1 MVAMTDPRP
10 VTVGA
15 AAAATPDAR
24 TLAAAS
30 LVLEITTAAAG
41 ERDLDAILRATLDRL
56 HGVVAFTGGSIALVD
71 GDDLVIRAAIGPFQ
85 DEALGQ
91 RLARGSSRSWQVVLQ
106 RRPVRI
112 DDLHTDGSPSAATAS
127 AQIRS
132 WLAVPIERDGVGVGL
147 LEVDSVEPRA
157 FFAEEE
163 RLLATIAR
171 ALAGPIDL
179 AARYAEEERA
189 RVLRDAFVGIVSHE
203 LRTPI
208 TTIYGMSRVLAQ
220 RHTTMEP
227 AALAQAL
234 DDIEAE
240 ADRLRRLT
248 EDLLVLSRAEGGGLV
263 LAQDPLLI
271 SHVLR
276 RAVDGEGARWP
287 GHRFELEVAAA
298 LPLVLGEDTYL
309 EQVVRNLLG
318 NAAKYSPAGTT
329 VATTA
334 STEDGGVVVR
344 VVDQGPGLG
353 DTPPERLFD
362 LFYRA
367 PDAMRQASGAG
378 IGLFVSREL
387 VASMGGRIWARTAP
401 SGGAEFGFWLPALAD
416 EAEDEAS
423 DEA

>member
-1 MVAMTDPRP
+1 
-10 VTVGA
+10 
-15 AAAATPDAR
+15 
-24 TLAAAS
+24 
-30 LVLEITTAAAG
+30 
-41 ERDLDAILRATLDRL
+41 
-56 HGVVAFTGGSIALVD
+56 
-71 GDDLVIRAAIGPFQ
+71 
-85 DEALGQ
+85 
-91 RLARGSSRSWQVVLQ
+91 
-106 RRPVRI
+106 
-112 DDLHTDGSPSAATAS
+112 
-127 AQIRS
+127 
-132 WLAVPIERDGVGVGL
+132 
-147 LEVDSVEPRA
+147 VDSVEPRA

>member
-1 MVAMTDPRP
+1 
-10 VTVGA
+10 
-15 AAAATPDAR
+15 
-24 TLAAAS
+24 
-30 LVLEITTAAAG
+30 
-41 ERDLDAILRATLDRL
+41 
-56 HGVVAFTGGSIALVD
+56 
-71 GDDLVIRAAIGPFQ
+71 
-85 DEALGQ
+85 
-91 RLARGSSRSWQVVLQ
+91 
-106 RRPVRI
+106 
-112 DDLHTDGSPSAATAS
+112 
-127 AQIRS
+127 
-132 WLAVPIERDGVGVGL
+132 VPIERDGVGVGL

-220 RHTTMEP
+220 RHATMEP
-227 AALAQAL
+227 SALAQAL
-234 DDIEAE
+234 DDIESE

-271 SHVLR
+271 SHVLK

-287 GHRFELEVAAA
+287 GHHFDLEIATD

-334 STEDGGVVVR
+334 SNEDGGVVVR

-387 VASMGGRIWARTAP
+387 VGSMGGRIWAGAGPT
-401 SGGAEFGFWLPALAD
+401 GGAEFGFWLPAMPD
-416 EAEDEAS
+416 EAEDAET
-423 DEA
+423 DEG

>member
-1 MVAMTDPRP
+1 MTDQASASADD
-10 VTVGA
+10 A
-15 AAAATPDAR
+15 AAASTTQGAR
-24 TLAAAS
+24 TLAAAA

-56 HGVVAFTGGSIALVD
+56 QGVVAFTGGSIALVE
-71 GDDLVIRAAIGPFQ
+71 GDDLVIRAAIGPFE

-91 RLARGSSRSWQVVLQ
+91 RLARGSSRSWRVVLE
-106 RRPVRI
+106 RSPIRI
-112 DDLHTDGSPSAATAS
+112 DDLHIDGRRSAATAS
-127 AQIRS
+127 PHIRS
-132 WLAVPIERDGVGVGL
+132 WMAVPIERDGVGVGL

-163 RLLATIAR
+163 LLLATIAR

-189 RVLRDAFVGIVSHE
+189 RALRDAFVGIVSHE

-220 RHTTMEP
+220 RHATMEP

-271 SHVLR
+271 SHVLK
-276 RAVDGEGARWP
+276 RAIDGEAARWP
-287 GHRFELEVAAA
+287 AHHFDLDIAAG
-298 LPLVLGEDTYL
+298 LPLVLGEDLYL
-309 EQVVRNLLG
+309 EQVVRNLLA

-329 VATTA
+329 IATAATA
-334 STEDGGVVVR
+334 EDGGVIVR
-344 VVDQGPGLG
+344 VIDEGRGLG
-353 DTPPERLFD
+353 SEPPERLFD

-367 PDAMRQASGAG
+367 LDAMRQASGAG
-378 IGLFVSREL
+378 IGLFVCREL
-387 VASMGGRIWARTAP
+387 VASMGGRIWARPAP
-401 SGGAEFGFWLPALAD
+401 TDGAEFGFWLPSL
-416 EAEDEAS
+416 AEDPDP
-423 DEA
+423 DEG